1 MPIRY
6 APCAMGK
13 ARVLADWVRA
23 VEQHETGVPQRKAV
37 HQMRVAAR
45 RLRAALRL
53 LGLRE
58 LDPELKRLQDA
69 LGDVRDLQ
77 LQVDWLEGRDDDL
90 GRARQA
96 QLRKA
101 EQGLERQ
108 LRAWRSRTLPALLE
122 AAVDDSSPP
131 ARAAAKLLRRQLD
144 RLERRLERAR
154 SRLTPKVLHRA
165 RVSVKQV
172 RYLLE
177 VAKGSLPK
185 KATSLQADLKTLQA
199 SLGELHDVDVRIGLV
214 KRNKALLRDQ
224 KESRAQLSKIIA
236 AQLGRWRKEKL
247 AKRARKTL

>member
-1 MPIRY
+1 
-6 APCAMGK
+6 MGK
-13 ARVLADWVRA
+13 SRVLADWVRA
-23 VEQHETGVPQRKAV
+23 IERHETAVPERKAV

-45 RLRAALRL
+45 RLRATLRL

-58 LDPELKRLQDA
+58 VDPEVKRLQDA

-77 LQVDWLEGRDDDL
+77 LQVDWLKGRDDDL
-90 GRARQA
+90 RRARQA
-96 QLRKA
+96 ELRKA

-122 AAVDDSSPP
+122 AAVDDSSPS
-131 ARAAAKLLRRQLD
+131 ARTAAKLLRRRLD
-144 RLERRLERAR
+144 RLERRLDRAR

-172 RYLLE
+172 SYLLE
-177 VAKGSLPK
+177 VAKGVLPK
-185 KATSLQADLKTLQA
+185 KATSLQSDLKTLQA

-224 KESRAQLSKIIA
+224 KDSRAQLSKIVA
-236 AQLGRWRKEKL
+236 AQLRRWRKEKL
-247 AKRARKTL
+247 AKRARKRL